1 MYEEFMYAAKLK
13 NEDREVANR
22 TVVWLEHD
30 GLMHCYMP
38 AGATCFVTERARSG
52 IIYIDGLALIE
63 ISIELL
69 RPLRNEEP
77 KGGVSNG
84 KKEHCTDHDN

>member
-13 NEDREVANR
+13 NEDREVTNR
-22 TVVWLEHD
+22 TVVWFDHD

-38 AGATCFVTERARSG
+38 VGAKCFVTERAGSG

-63 ISIELL
+63 ISIESL
-69 RPLRNEEP
+69 RSLRNGKP

-84 KKEHCTDHDN
+84 KKKHCTDHDN

>member
-22 TVVWLEHD
+22 TVVWFEHD

-38 AGATCFVTERARSG
+38 VGATCFVTERAGSG

-63 ISIELL
+63 FDRITQTIEKWKTE
-69 RPLRNEEP
+69 RR
-77 KGGVSNG
+77 
-84 KKEHCTDHDN
+84 CF